1 MIPGCGWQSL
11 MHGEFLGYQLSW
23 RLRKW
28 NINLDLKISLLYE
41 STDIIDKIS
50 ARTKA

>member
-28 NINLDLKISLLYE
+28 NISLTLTLISLIKLE
-41 STDIIDKIS
+41 IIDTII
-50 ARTKA
+50 